1 LGAFEAAYRPVEN
14 IVRSRF
20 WRTGQRKRTTMND
33 DAARAAATAAAE
45 ARAETVGEWVAR
57 AIERQAAAEREPSE
71 GGLELRVGLCARLI
85 SGGPV
90 MVLTGPETIRP
101 IGIELGRW
109 EATWFHKGN
118 QVTGS
123 FWPATLETAPGA

>member
-1 LGAFEAAYRPVEN
+1 
-14 IVRSRF
+14 
-20 WRTGQRKRTTMND
+20 MND
-33 DAARAAATAAAE
+33 DAAWTIRRMPAGARAAATAAAE